1 MKTPNGNEPACV
13 ANVTLWVAYLS
24 FCAVASQPP
33 FSCDPQDATLRN
45 PTFCKASLHI
55 AIRVRDLI
63 GRMTLQEK
71 ISLLI
76 DNAAAVPRLG
86 IRGYEW
92 WSEELH
98 GVSDVS
104 PGTKFGGQFPGTTSF
119 PQVIAI
125 AASFNTSLWEEIGRV
140 SAQLGT
146 VTRLPVHPAS
156 PVLLTKNGPLGAL
169 DSLARLNEA
178 AMPSYLFKV

>member
-1 MKTPNGNEPACV
+1 MI
-13 ANVTLWVAYLS
+13 LS
-24 FCAVASQPP
+24 SNIVFSSPSSPSSSSLCRSKPPP
-33 FSCDPQDATLRN
+33 FAWRPARCHLEEPNISQGITAYCHTSEGL
-45 PTFCKASLHI
+45 
-55 AIRVRDLI
+55 IRRP
-63 GRMTLQEK
+63 TLQEN

-76 DNAAAVPRLG
+76 DNAAAVPRIG

-92 WSEELH
+92 WSEALH

-119 PQVIAI
+119 PQVIII

-146 VTRLPVHPAS
+146 VTRLQIHPAS

-178 AMPSYLFKV
+178 AMPSYLFKD

>member
-1 MKTPNGNEPACV
+1 MDFMKALHLDNRITSVSDLAKIP
-13 ANVTLWVAYLS
+13 
-24 FCAVASQPP
+24 SQPP
-33 FSCDPQDATLRN
+33 FACDPQDATLRN
-45 PTFCKASLHI
+45 LTFCKASLHI

-76 DNAAAVPRLG
+76 ENAAAVPRLG

-92 WSEELH
+92 WSKALY

-104 PGTKFGGQFPGTTSF
+104 PGTKFGGQFTGTTSF
-119 PQVIAI
+119 PQVITI

-140 SAQLGT
+140 GRAIGHRN
-146 VTRLPVHPAS
+146 RLPIHPAS
-156 PVLLTKNGPLGAL
+156 PFAYQKWPLGAL

-178 AMPSYLFKV
+178 AYAVLPI